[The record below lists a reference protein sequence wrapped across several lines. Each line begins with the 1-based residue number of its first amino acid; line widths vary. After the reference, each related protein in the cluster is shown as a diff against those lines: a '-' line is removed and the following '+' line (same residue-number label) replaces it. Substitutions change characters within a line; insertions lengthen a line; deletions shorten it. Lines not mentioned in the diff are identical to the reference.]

1 VNRLKHLALASAIAE
16 ICFTATAFK
25 SEVSSQRRH
34 RCRTRTARNAL
45 GLGAIGEV
53 DNEVLVATWLTSGCA
68 STVSSDDLGGFATPD
83 VRTGL
88 CNDATPPPCSP
99 PRD

>member
-1 VNRLKHLALASAIAE
+1 VKLIM
-16 ICFTATAFK
+16 
-25 SEVSSQRRH
+25 
-34 RCRTRTARNAL
+34 
-45 GLGAIGEV
+45 G
-53 DNEVLVATWLTSGCA
+53 VLVAAWLTSGCA
-68 STVSSDDLGGFATPD
+68 STVSSDDLGGLATPD